1 MLKMMLLKKLFTL
14 NWVAKVNNINSSDFM
29 LKTKYQTGKTKLE
42 KIFLMRVILLK
53 N

>member
-1 MLKMMLLKKLFTL
+1 MLKMMLLKKLFTM
-14 NWVAKVNNINSSDFM
+14 NWVAKVNNNSSDFM